1 MFHKRTKH
9 IDIRYHWIR
18 DAIEDGMFEL
28 NKVHTDDNASDMLT
42 KAVYIFFVA
51 RESEGVSLR
60 SPGWRNHHIGEKK
73 TLRSLETKE
82 KLLQKKIAAE
92 LEKAKAFTRAN
103 NKRAA
108 IQCLKRKKLY
118 EQQLEHIVNYQWRI
132 HEQITMIES
141 AKCTTDTVVA
151 LRTGAGAM
159 KKMQKEVK
167 INDVDKTMDEIN
179 EQSEKLKQIQEAIA
193 APISGQ
199 EFDEDELEAE
209 LEELEGLELEEQLLQ
224 PVTTTAPVAS
234 QYVSARKQPARMA
247 PRQNTV
253 QEDELAALTT
263 DLAL

>member
-1 MFHKRTKH
+1 MSFTK
-9 IDIRYHWIR
+9 
-18 DAIEDGMFEL
+18 FT
-28 NKVHTDDNASDMLT
+28 N
-42 KAVYIFFVA
+42 FFGKSKKQPDHVA
-51 RESEGVSLR
+51 TTEKLSE
-60 SPGWRNHHIGEKK
+60 

-92 LEKAKAFTRAN
+92 LEKAKAFTKAN

-118 EQQLEHIVNYQWRI
+118 EQQLEHIVNSQWRI

-159 KKMQKEVK
+159 KKMQKEMK

-179 EQSEKLKQIQEAIA
+179 AQSENLKQIQEAIA

-199 EFDEDELEAE
+199 EFDEADLEAE

-224 PVTTTAPVAS
+224 PAPVVS
-234 QYVSARKQPARMA
+234 QYVPAKKQPARMA
-247 PRQNTV
+247 PCHNTAE
-253 QEDELAALTT
+253 EDELAALTT
-263 DLAL
+263 ELAL